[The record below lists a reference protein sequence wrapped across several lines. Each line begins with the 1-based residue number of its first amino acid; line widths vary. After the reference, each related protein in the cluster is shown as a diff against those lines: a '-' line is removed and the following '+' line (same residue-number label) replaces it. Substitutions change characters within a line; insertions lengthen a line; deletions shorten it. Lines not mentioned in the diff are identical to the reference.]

1 MRKNFLRGGRYG
13 ETITVYCDGWDLFE
27 LRPEVANGFIK
38 TGKISI
44 LYFSIASGPYKITDV
59 KSVLPNITSE
69 AIEEL
74 YRTGLRGVSVELLYL
89 S

>member
-13 ETITVYCDGWDLFE
+13 EIITVYCDGRDLFE

-38 TGKISI
+38 TGKVSI
-44 LYFSIASGPYKITDV
+44 LYFSIASGPYEIADV
-59 KSVLPNITSE
+59 KSVLPDITSE